1 MKRLI
6 HFFSLAV
13 TTQLILMLSQL
24 ILLPIQVRLWG
35 QGGTASWY
43 SALAIATVTYV
54 VDCGLR
60 TAGHTEL
67 LKASADPAASPAE
80 VNQFRQIWSWI
91 RILILVVTVALISG
105 DFVSN
110 LFMHSAGYPVWR
122 AALVIACALETVLV
136 VRITYLDTLGR
147 YRGAEAS
154 YFSLAVLRLTLSVPA
169 LLFLHWSAA
178 GLAGIYLVSAA
189 IALFVQDYW
198 LCRSTPLLRLASKFP
213 KPSWRVLALARY
225 TVAEPLAN
233 WMRLS
238 MPVLVIAQIA
248 SPVAVTT
255 YVALRA
261 VFGAGRSTIQQL
273 ARVASVEVLRSR
285 SLGEMKRAES
295 LLTLFVVAAVFFGSL
310 IGSFVVL
317 DNLRILGLWL
327 KKFDRHVFAE
337 TALAFA
343 LTAPFFSYQIPM
355 NLMFRM
361 GQLASVARRH
371 YGFLGYSAAFAGVS
385 LLAKSLPVYLAL
397 LVVAETLLSV
407 SFFNT
412 ARASLFGA
420 VGASLTVG
428 ALWFA
433 AQRNVGG
440 VFLDFAARPLAES
453 GLLFVLSGAS
463 MAALLYY
470 AFGAH
475 MSLLRRPQNSEP
487 SLAMAK

>member
-24 ILLPIQVRLWG
+24 ILLPIQVRHWG
-35 QGGTASWY
+35 QGGTAYWY

-67 LKASADPAASPAE
+67 LKASADPTASSE
-80 VNQFRQIWSWI
+80 VNQFSQIWSWI
-91 RILILVVTVALISG
+91 RILIFVVTVALICG
-105 DFVSN
+105 DFFSN
-110 LFMHSAGYPVWR
+110 LLMHSAGYPIWR

-154 YFSLAVLRLTLSVPA
+154 YFSLAVLRLTFSVPA
-169 LLFLHWSAA
+169 LLILHWSAA

-189 IALFVQDYW
+189 IALFVQDHW
-198 LCRSTPLLRLASKFP
+198 LCRSTPLLRLSAKFP

-285 SLGEMKRAES
+285 ALGEMKRAES
-295 LLTLFVVAAVFFGSL
+295 LLTLFVVAAVFFGSV

-317 DNLRILGLWL
+317 DNIRILGLWL
-327 KKFDRHVFAE
+327 KRFDRHVFAE
-337 TALAFA
+337 TALAFS

-412 ARASLFGA
+412 ARASLLGA
-420 VGASLTVG
+420 VGASLAVG

-440 VFLDFAARPLAES
+440 AFLDFAVWPLAES
-453 GLLFVLSGAS
+453 GLLFVLSCAS
-463 MAALLYY
+463 MAALLYG
-470 AFGAH
+470 AFGVH
-475 MSLLRRPQNSEP
+475 LSLLRRSQNTEP